1 MNNNRYWIW
10 LSLALGYDNPKVK
23 RLYETEEYRDISVFY
38 NGQDF
43 EWRFCGIFTE
53 KEINHLEETPIEKAD
68 EIISKCENL
77 GYSIFAIDNDRY
89 PNCLRNIDTPP
100 AVIYVSGYLPR
111 VDNLLT
117 VAIVGTRKATTY
129 GKKVAYSISHNLSKC
144 KVTII
149 SGGAMGVDSSAHT
162 GALNADGIT
171 ICVLGCGINYPYLM
185 KNEPM
190 RKAITHRG
198 CLISEYP
205 PDTEPLPHH
214 FLSRNRIISA
224 LSRGVL
230 VVEAGK
236 KSGAL
241 VTADI
246 AGKEQG
252 KDVFAVMANINSVY
266 SVGSNQLIKD
276 GAIPVTTYL
285 DILNYYNEFNNL
297 EVYEDDEYDIP
308 DSTVLKIPAKK
319 SNVKPEKEF
328 IKGHRYDVKLDENSS
343 KVYYAIGN
351 EPIHIDDLSD
361 KCNLPVYKISGIL
374 TNLELMD
381 LIVVLPGKQY
391 KIK

>member
-1 MNNNRYWIW
+1 M
-10 LSLALGYDNPKVK
+10 
-23 RLYETEEYRDISVFY
+23 
-38 NGQDF
+38 
-43 EWRFCGIFTE
+43 
-53 KEINHLEETPIEKAD
+53 
-68 EIISKCENL
+68 

-117 VAIVGTRKATTY
+117 IAIVGTRKATTY

-319 SNVKPEKEF
+319 SNEKTEKEF
-328 IKGHRYDVKLDENSS
+328 IKGHRYDVNLDENSS

>member
-68 EIISKCENL
+68 EIISKCESL

-117 VAIVGTRKATTY
+117 IAIVGTRKATTY

-149 SGGAMGVDSSAHT
+149 SG
-162 GALNADGIT
+162 
-171 ICVLGCGINYPYLM
+171 
-185 KNEPM
+185 
-190 RKAITHRG
+190 
-198 CLISEYP
+198 
-205 PDTEPLPHH
+205 
-214 FLSRNRIISA
+214 
-224 LSRGVL
+224 
-230 VVEAGK
+230 
-236 KSGAL
+236 GAL

-319 SNVKPEKEF
+319 SNEKPEKEF

>member
-68 EIISKCENL
+68 EIISKCESL

-117 VAIVGTRKATTY
+117 IAIVGTRKATTY

-308 DSTVLKIPAKK
+308 DSAVLKIPAKK
-319 SNVKPEKEF
+319 SNEKTEKEF
-328 IKGHRYDVKLDENSS
+328 IKGHRYDVNLDENSS

>member
-68 EIISKCENL
+68 EIISKCESL

-117 VAIVGTRKATTY
+117 IAIVGTRKATTY

-214 FLSRNRIISA
+214 F
-224 LSRGVL
+224 
-230 VVEAGK
+230 
-236 KSGAL
+236 
-241 VTADI
+241 
-246 AGKEQG
+246 
-252 KDVFAVMANINSVY
+252 
-266 SVGSNQLIKD
+266 
-276 GAIPVTTYL
+276 
-285 DILNYYNEFNNL
+285 
-297 EVYEDDEYDIP
+297 
-308 DSTVLKIPAKK
+308 
-319 SNVKPEKEF
+319 
-328 IKGHRYDVKLDENSS
+328 
-343 KVYYAIGN
+343 
-351 EPIHIDDLSD
+351 
-361 KCNLPVYKISGIL
+361 
-374 TNLELMD
+374 
-381 LIVVLPGKQY
+381 
-391 KIK
+391 